1 MTDLAPY
8 WSALRSVAIF
18 GSGILATTGVTSAVE
33 SSDMLTGVDHLIAG
47 GKEIATGV
55 GILAPIVLGAWG
67 VLTHRPAAVLTAA
80 AAIPGPEKLEAFRDI
95 PEPAM
100 LKVVHA
106 LPDVAKIVV
115 KPTASPDIK
124 ELVADAG
131 YPKVV
136 AAA

>member
-8 WSALRSVAIF
+8 WSAVRSVAIAATSSAATF
-18 GSGILATTGVTSAVE
+18 GIMTVAQ
-33 SSDMLTGVDHLIAG
+33 SSDMLSGVDDIIAG
-47 GKEIATGV
+47 GKEIAIGV
-55 GILAPIVLGAWG
+55 SMLTPVVMGAWG
-67 VLTHRPAAVLTAA
+67 VLTHRPKAVLTAA

-115 KPTASPDIK
+115 KPTASPDVK
-124 ELVADAG
+124 ELVDDKG

-136 AAA
+136 AAT